1 MRNQNK
7 NTLFFFSSKRFL
19 DAYGKDMEFCQLQL
33 NYIDW
38 TFQNGREKVELLD
51 SWHIPVRCV

>member
-1 MRNQNK
+1 M
-7 NTLFFFSSKRFL
+7 LKRFL

-38 TFQNGREKVELLD
+38 TFQNGREKVELLKEYN
-51 SWHIPVRCV
+51 IPCG